1 MLTSSRYHVSRV
13 ELETQWSFED
23 LCVAHDVIDLL
34 EEAEAEGM
42 RRARA
47 ESDGARRPR

>member
-34 EEAEAEGM
+34 EEAEAEAG

-47 ESDGARRPR
+47 DAEGGRRGR